1 MENKALLKMPFFRRE
16 LGLQLPVGFEC
27 FVVFSLTDS
36 VIHSSYFLFRPLLI
50 YISPTSP
57 NSRERCHIL
66 QGAKLHLTLER
77 RFEENEP
84 CTFGI
89 IALKDHARRGI

>member
-1 MENKALLKMPFFRRE
+1 MGNEAFLNASFSNGNK
-16 LGLQLPVGFEC
+16 GLQLPLGFEC
-27 FVVFSLTDS
+27 FVVFLLTDS

-57 NSRERCHIL
+57 NSRERCQVL
-66 QGAKLHLTLER
+66 QGAKLLLTLER